1 CCSRA
6 ISLSRLL
13 SPVCGV
19 STTASGPSRVA
30 VAAGILFGSL
40 LVFGRAEKM
49 SRQVITT
56 SGTRKTKI
64 CPALLVAC
72 LRVSIFC
79 IRRALRRSAA
89 TGCSHSR
96 KILDRAKNFPHLDA
110 RRSLQRRR
118 RYRLFELKFDRD
130 RNLETPV

>member
-1 CCSRA
+1 MR
-6 ISLSRLL
+6 L
-13 SPVCGV
+13 SPVCSV

-40 LVFGRAEKM
+40 LVFGRVEKM

-64 CPALLVAC
+64 CSALLVAW

-89 TGCSHSR
+89 TGCSHGR
-96 KILDRAKNFPHLDA
+96 KILDRAKKNFAHLDA

-118 RYRLFELKFDRD
+118 RYRLFESKFDRD
-130 RNLETPV
+130 RNFETPVAIFVLQVE